1 MPHRLVAPLL
11 SAGQSLLL
19 AALPAGGQTTAR
31 RNAWAAMSSD
41 AARARARRE
50 AATAMAAAEL
60 VHGRRRTGTA
70 TVLPG

>member
-11 SAGQSLLL
+11 SAGRSLLL

-41 AARARARRE
+41 VARARARRE
-50 AATAMAAAEL
+50 AAAAMAAAEL
-60 VHGRRRTGTA
+60 VHGPPHSGTA
-70 TVLPG
+70 AGLPG

>member
-1 MPHRLVAPLL
+1 VPHRLVAPLL

-19 AALPAGGQTTAR
+19 AVLPAGGQTAAR

-50 AATAMAAAEL
+50 AAAAMAAAEL
-60 VHGRRRTGTA
+60 VHGRPRTGTA
-70 TVLPG
+70 AVLPG